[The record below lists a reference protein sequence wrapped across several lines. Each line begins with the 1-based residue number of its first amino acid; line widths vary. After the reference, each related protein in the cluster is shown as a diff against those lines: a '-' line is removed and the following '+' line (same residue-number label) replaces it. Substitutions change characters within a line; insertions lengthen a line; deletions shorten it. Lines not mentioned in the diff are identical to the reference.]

1 MDNLSMSF
9 LYGLVALLLYFIVN
23 AIVWLYCRTMN
34 SITPEEFVRF
44 AHPYIMPE
52 WCQEEYAA
60 CIEQN
65 RPYKYVV
72 EYYPIRFYT
81 VQDKHGTGRK
91 IWLYRNCAVGLM
103 FRRGN

>member
-1 MDNLSMSF
+1 MKK
-9 LYGLVALLLYFIVN
+9 YVN

-81 VQDKHGTGRK
+81 VQDKHGNDRK
-91 IWLYRNCAVGLM
+91 IWLYRNCAVGLNPHWIRTQPPEPM
-103 FRRGN
+103 CGTMCILV

>member
-1 MDNLSMSF
+1 MKK
-9 LYGLVALLLYFIVN
+9 YVN

-34 SITPEEFVRF
+34 SITPEVFVRF

-81 VQDKHGTGRK
+81 VQDKHGNDRK
-91 IWLYRNCAVGLM
+91 IWLYRNCAVGLNPHWTQPPTP
-103 FRRGN
+103 FCGNMCMLV